1 MRLGIILLLFSLLI
15 GGIAAYQTKTKLDSV
30 DQKRSACFLKLQ
42 SDLAV
47 GETLGAERSRGAF
60 TRECFTPNARLAEI
74 AIMDTTADRQWVAG
88 RTAAVD
94 IPRGVLLLRQF
105 FDRPGGS
112 NFDMTQIP
120 KDRRAITIGVN
131 ESSSV
136 GQFIRPGSFVDVIG
150 VFEVIKDIDIE
161 GEIISL
167 PELAA
172 KTIIQDVE
180 ILAAGRVTSEGGTQ
194 GLYDRGLSYRSVTLN
209 VTPEQ
214 AELLV
219 FANTKAQG
227 GLILSLR
234 RHDDRGQVK
243 IDNIDFNEVI
253 GSELSNGE
261 FSIEDIPDSL
271 LTPPRQE

>member
-30 DQKRSACFLKLQ
+30 DQQRSACFLKLQ

-74 AIMDTTADRQWVAG
+74 AVMDTVADRQWVAG

-112 NFDMTQIP
+112 NFDMTEIP

-150 VFEVIKDIDIE
+150 VFEVMKEMKID
-161 GEIISL
+161 GDVFPM
-167 PELAA
+167 PEVSA

-180 ILAAGRVTSEGGTQ
+180 ILAAGRVTSEGGAQ

-234 RHDDRGQVK
+234 RHDDRGQVE
-243 IDNIDFNEVI
+243 IDSLNFNDVV
-253 GSELSNGE
+253 GSEMSAME
-261 FSIEDIPDSL
+261 FSMPDLPTESSI
-271 LTPPRQE
+271 PPRP